1 MLLYALPHILLFS
14 LFTSVFD
21 WHLLGEIYGIIAC
34 SKERKDQKTSP
45 ERKNNKQI
53 SLVYRHWL
61 KKGGNVNTEGIKENY
76 QQKCRIP

>member
-1 MLLYALPHILLFS
+1 MSIKY
-14 LFTSVFD
+14 
-21 WHLLGEIYGIIAC
+21 W

-61 KKGGNVNTEGIKENY
+61 KKGGNVNTEGIKLTTEM
-76 QQKCRIP
+76 QITVKSK